1 MVLVSLIIYVS
12 ERPNND
18 ETDNGILAYLST
30 GRFVEDSHLRHSFIL
45 DSDDYF
51 YANEEIRLI
60 LDQCFPDIVDME
72 EVREESSSSPS
83 GSGHTVP
90 DLAWTFISVKRKQNG
105 FLKVVLIT
113 KAIKKTYIFT
123 QLAAEV
129 DLLEKVQRKLLP
141 ARFVHGDKQNI
152 HSLSLF
158 CYLVSLQALH
168 LLNVVT
174 SPYSY
179 IRTLSLGFRLLDA
192 Q

>member
-1 MVLVSLIIYVS
+1 
-12 ERPNND
+12 
-18 ETDNGILAYLST
+18 
-30 GRFVEDSHLRHSFIL
+30 
-45 DSDDYF
+45 
-51 YANEEIRLI
+51 
-60 LDQCFPDIVDME
+60 ME

-90 DLAWTFISVKRKQNG
+90 
-105 FLKVVLIT
+105 VVLIT